1 MLLIVDCVRR
11 QAAED
16 NAAPEEITMSVRAA
30 ILDEMRRI
38 AGEQK
43 KTLGS
48 LDDDTPL
55 ASTGLDSLGFAVLV
69 ARLEEQL
76 NVDPFAASDEIDL
89 PVTVGDLVHFYE
101 GALV

>member
-1 MLLIVDCVRR
+1 
-11 QAAED
+11 
-16 NAAPEEITMSVRAA
+16 MSVRTA

-38 AGEQK
+38 AAEQQ

-48 LDDDTPL
+48 LDDDAPL

-69 ARLEEQL
+69 ARLEEHL

-89 PVTVGDLVHFYE
+89 PVTVGDLVRFYE